1 MKRIRFIVQVIT
13 FIFLV
18 QLFFFYRGIYTPSPL
33 KEPDYLNISVNVSI
47 PIETNDSFSLGN
59 GTVLIDISH
68 RNRFNTDELNLL
80 LSRIIARGYD
90 FEYLIDSSNLKK
102 NLSSSTSFVEI
113 SPASAFSKEEVE
125 SVKEFTDGGG
135 RLLMLSEPINKSEIN
150 SLASEFGILFWNDYL
165 YNLKENDGNFKYIYL
180 KEFSENNITRG
191 LHKIVFYTSSS
202 VFGTGI
208 IFTDNNTYSST
219 KGEKGRYSV
228 AALTENSRILAIGDV
243 TFLSE
248 PNNVMD
254 NNRLIYNIADF
265 LAPSGVGSAIT
276 TTNGTNNSNVTSM
289 RNVTTT
295 DVNYPH
301 LKAGGIPLHR
311 TSIEYSLTG
320 VNSSNSYRTI

>member
-1 MKRIRFIVQVIT
+1 MKRIRFIVQVIA

-18 QLFFFYRGIYTPSPL
+18 QLLFFYRGIYIPSPL
-33 KEPDYLNISVNVSI
+33 NEPDYLNINVNVSI
-47 PIETNDSFSLGN
+47 PIETNDSFSHGN
-59 GTVLIDISH
+59 GIVLIDLSH
-68 RNRFNTDELNLL
+68 GNRFIADDLNLL
-80 LSRIIARGYD
+80 FSRIIARGYNL
-90 FEYLIDSSNLKK
+90 EYLRDSSNLKK
-102 NLSSSTSFVEI
+102 NLSFSTSFVEI
-113 SPASAFSKEEVE
+113 SPASTFSKEEVE

-135 RLLMLSEPINKSEIN
+135 RLLMLSEPIHKSEIN

-165 YNLKENDGNFKYIYL
+165 YNLKENDGNFRYIYL

-202 VFGTGI
+202 VFGKGI

-248 PNNVMD
+248 PYNVMD

-265 LAPSGVGSAIT
+265 LAPSAAAPAIT
-276 TTNGTNNSNVTSM
+276 ITIGTNNSNVTSM
-289 RNVTTT
+289 RNVTAT
-295 DVNYPH
+295 DI
-301 LKAGGIPLHR
+301 K
-311 TSIEYSLTG
+311 
-320 VNSSNSYRTI
+320 